1 MKSNY
6 DLLGNHI
13 RLIDNRNKDLVTEQ
27 VLGINIDKFFMPSV
41 ANVIGTDLSKYK
53 LIQKGNFACNPMHV
67 GRDER
72 LPVALYSEDTPAIV
86 SPAYFMFEIKDTT
99 VLNADFLMM
108 WFRRPEFD
116 RICWLHT
123 DGSVRGGITWEDI
136 CRMEIPVPPID
147 EQIEIVSSYQAIT
160 ERIKL
165 KKRINDNLEAQ
176 AQAIFTSW
184 FVKYEPFEHS
194 IDEDGSPLPPTGWEN
209 GILDSCIDFINGY
222 AFKSDELLSEPLPDC
237 YDVFKMGNIKKGGG
251 LNYDGTRSWI
261 ERKSC
266 SGLERFVLS
275 QGDILMAMT
284 DMKENVALLGHT
296 ALMDIADKYIVNQR
310 VGLLRSNGYLG
321 ISPYQIYLLT
331 NNPIFLREL
340 RRHAHIGVQVN
351 LSKEDIINSRVIFAP
366 EEINRAFTHK
376 IEPLFDYISLNNAEI
391 LKLNDAALQIQTELS
406 R

>member
-1 MKSNY
+1 MLTS
-6 DLLGNHI
+6 
-13 RLIDNRNKDLVTEQ
+13 
-27 VLGINIDKFFMPSV
+27 
-41 ANVIGTDLSKYK
+41 
-53 LIQKGNFACNPMHV
+53 
-67 GRDER
+67 
-72 LPVALYSEDTPAIV
+72 
-86 SPAYFMFEIKDTT
+86 
-99 VLNADFLMM
+99 
-108 WFRRPEFD
+108 FR
-116 RICWLHT
+116 
-123 DGSVRGGITWEDI
+123 V
-136 CRMEIPVPPID
+136 
-147 EQIEIVSSYQAIT
+147 
-160 ERIKL
+160 
-165 KKRINDNLEAQ
+165 NDNLEAQ